1 MAQQLFSPSWYR
13 VAKLTPRLRT
23 HAQIHRHQYRGET
36 WYVLQDLASER
47 FHRFSPP
54 AYFVIGLMDGKHTVQ
69 AIWDRALAQLGDD
82 AVTQDEVIQLLG
94 QLHAAD
100 VLQCDVPPDT
110 AELFR
115 RREREEQRRLMK
127 KVFSVFAWQVPLFDP
142 ERVLDRLLP
151 FVRPF
156 FGLGGFILWCIVV
169 GLGTVAAATHWRE
182 LGENV
187 LDRVLLPE
195 NLLMI
200 WLLFPVLKLFHE
212 FGHAF
217 AVKARG
223 GEVHEMGVMILVLTP
238 VPYVD
243 ASSAWAFRS
252 KWQRIA
258 VGGAGMMV
266 ELFIASI
273 ALFLWLTAEPGLFR
287 ALLYNIMLIAGVS
300 TVIFNANPLLRFDG
314 YYMLMDWLEIPNLR
328 TRSTQYAIYL
338 CEKHLFNRREAEPP
352 LSTAGERA
360 WFVGFAVSS
369 FFYRIVVIVAIL
381 VFLGEQSLLL
391 GVIFAA
397 FTAFAWLVAP
407 GAKIVNYLVTSP
419 KLRRVRGRA
428 MTASALVTL
437 AVVLV
442 LFAVPIPLRTSA
454 QGVVWL
460 PDEGFARAGS
470 DGFVVRV
477 AATPGARVEPGEL
490 LIETNDLEL
499 LTEVKVLEARVTELD
514 ARHREQ
520 IVGDRVKAEIMDEER
535 RFAIQ
540 NLERARERAGEL
552 AIKARTEGEF
562 VLPRGP
568 DLPGRFVKKGE
579 LLGHVVNADAIIVRA
594 IVSQQDIDLVRNRTR
609 RVDVRLAERIAD
621 PVPATLKRVVP
632 SASDTLPS
640 AALGTVGGGAA
651 AVDPGDKEGRKTL
664 QKWFQ
669 VDVELPAEQRRR
681 HVGGRAYLRFDHG
694 WEPLGLQWYRRARQL
709 FLARF
714 NV

>member
-1 MAQQLFSPSWYR
+1 MTQQLFSPSWYR
-13 VAKLTPRLRT
+13 VAKLTPLLRP

-54 AYFVIGLMDGKHTVQ
+54 AYFVIGLMDGKNTVQ

-115 RREREEQRRLMK
+115 RREKQEQRLLMK
-127 KVFSVFAWQVPLFDP
+127 KIFSVFAWQIPLFDP
-142 ERVLDRLLP
+142 ERLLGRLMP
-151 FVRPF
+151 FARPF
-156 FGLGGFILWCIVV
+156 FGLGGFVLWSIVV
-169 GLGTVAAATHWRE
+169 GLGTVTAVAHWRE
-182 LGENV
+182 LSQDV

-195 NLLMI
+195 NLLMM
-200 WLLFPVLKLFHE
+200 WLVFPVLKLCHE

-252 KWQRIA
+252 KWQRFA

-266 ELFIASI
+266 ELFIASF
-273 ALFLWLTAEPGLFR
+273 ALFLWLAVEPGTFR

-300 TVIFNANPLLRFDG
+300 TVLFNANPLLRFDG

-328 TRSTQYAIYL
+328 TRSTQYMVYL
-338 CEKHLFNRREAEPP
+338 CEKFLFKRREAEAPI
-352 LSTAGERA
+352 STAGERV
-360 WFVGFAVSS
+360 WFVAFAVSS
-369 FFYRIVVIVAIL
+369 FFYRILVIMAIL
-381 VFLGEQSLLL
+381 IFLGQQSLLL

-407 GAKIVNYLVTSP
+407 AVKIVNYLFSSP

-428 MTASALVTL
+428 MTASTLVTL
-437 AVVLV
+437 GVLV
-442 LFAVPIPLRTSA
+442 LIFGVPIPLRTTA

-460 PDEGFARAGS
+460 PEEGFARAGA

-477 AATPGARVEPGEL
+477 GATPGTWVKPGDL
-490 LIETNDLEL
+490 LIETTDPEL
-499 LTEVKVLEARVTELD
+499 LTEVKVSEARVQELE
-514 ARHREQ
+514 AKHREQ
-520 IVGDRVKAEIMDEER
+520 VVVDRVKAEIMEEER
-535 RFAIQ
+535 KFAQ
-540 NLERARERAGEL
+540 QTLERARERAGEL
-552 AIKARTEGEF
+552 AIKAKMEGEF
-562 VLPRGP
+562 VLPRAP
-568 DLPGRFVKKGE
+568 DMPGRYVKKGE
-579 LLGHVVNADAIIVRA
+579 LLAHVVNNQAIIVRA

-609 RVDVRLAERIAD
+609 RVDVRLAEHIAD
-621 PVPATLKRVVP
+621 PVKASVKRIVP
-632 SASDTLPS
+632 SAADQLPS
-640 AALGTVGGGAA
+640 AALGTQGGGTV
-651 AVDPGDKEGRKTL
+651 AVDPSDKEGRKTV

-669 VDVELPAEQRRR
+669 VDVELPVEDRRL

>member
-1 MAQQLFSPSWYR
+1 MSQQLFSPSWYR

-69 AIWDRALAQLGDD
+69 SIWDRALGQLGDD

-115 RREREEQRRLMK
+115 RREHQERRVWMK
-127 KVFSVFAWQVPLFDP
+127 KVFSIFAWQIPLFDP
-142 ERVLDRLLP
+142 ERVLGRMMP

-156 FGLGGFILWCIVV
+156 VGLAGLVLWCLVV
-169 GLGTVAAATHWRE
+169 GLGLVAAVTHWRE
-182 LGENV
+182 LSENV

-195 NLLMI
+195 NLLMM
-200 WLLFPVLKLFHE
+200 WLVFPVIKLCHE

-243 ASSAWAFRS
+243 ASAAWAFRS
-252 KWQRIA
+252 KWQRFA

-273 ALFLWLTAEPGLFR
+273 ALFLWLAVEPGVFR
-287 ALLYNIMLIAGVS
+287 ALLYNIMLIAGIS

-328 TRSTQYAIYL
+328 TRGTQYVIYL
-338 CEKHLFNRREAEPP
+338 CEKYLFKRRESEPP
-352 LSTAGERA
+352 TSSPGERA
-360 WFVGFAVSS
+360 WFVTYTVSS
-369 FFYRIVVIVAIL
+369 FFYRILVIVAIL
-381 VFLGEQSLLL
+381 IFLGEQSLLL
-391 GVIFAA
+391 GIIFAA

-407 GAKIVNYLVTSP
+407 TAKIVNYLVNSP

-428 MTASALVTL
+428 FTASAAITV
-437 AVVLV
+437 AVL
-442 LFAVPIPLRTSA
+442 LLIFAVPLPLRTSA

-460 PDEGFARAGS
+460 PEEGFARAGA
-470 DGFVVRV
+470 DGFVSRI
-477 AATPGARVEPGEL
+477 AATPGTWVRPGDM
-490 LIETNDLEL
+490 LIETADLEL
-499 LTEVKVLEARVTELD
+499 VTEVKVLEARVQELE

-520 IVGDRVKAEIMDEER
+520 IVTDRVKAEIMDEER
-535 RFAIQ
+535 RFALQ
-540 NLERARERAGEL
+540 NLEHARERAGEL
-552 AIKARTEGEF
+552 SIKAKAEGEF
-562 VLPRGP
+562 ILPRAS
-568 DLPGRFVKKGE
+568 DMPGRYVKKGE
-579 LLGHVVNADAIIVRA
+579 LLAHVVNLDAIIVRA
-594 IVSQQDIDLVRNRTR
+594 IVSQQDIDLVRNATK
-609 RVDVRLAERIAD
+609 RVDVRRAEHISD
-621 PVPATLKRVVP
+621 PVKGSLKRVVP
-632 SASDTLPS
+632 SASDQLPS
-640 AALGTVGGGAA
+640 PALGTQGGGVA
-651 AVDPGDKEGRKTL
+651 AVDPGDKDGRKTM

-669 VDVELPAEQRRR
+669 VDVELPVEDRRA
-681 HVGGRAYLRFDHG
+681 HIGGRAYLRFDHG

-709 FLARF
+709 FLSRF